1 MKNLTE
7 FINEQLAEVVEEP
20 VVEIT
25 EGKIESEQ
33 DFRDYAENKF
43 KEAFGDDLDEDKM
56 KKTIDGILDDN
67 KDDFLAVLLFPG
79 LVTYIDLVDKLD
91 NISTI
96 LSHFELSAAL
106 TKSIIEIC
114 RAIITNQNLVF
125 EIHFL
130 HQNRF

>member
-7 FINEQLAEVVEEP
+7 FINEQLADVVKEP

-43 KEAFGDDLDEDKM
+43 KEAFGDDLDKDKM

-67 KDDFLAVLLFPG
+67 KDAVEAG
-79 LVTYIDLVDKLD
+79 EWDKLVGVL
-91 NISTI
+91 N
-96 LSHFELSAAL
+96 
-106 TKSIIEIC
+106 KS
-114 RAIITNQNLVF
+114 F
-125 EIHFL
+125 
-130 HQNRF
+130 

>member
-56 KKTIDGILDDN
+56 KKTIDGILSKHKAEADKGDWGTLIGVLN
-67 KDDFLAVLLFPG
+67 KSF
-79 LVTYIDLVDKLD
+79 
-91 NISTI
+91 
-96 LSHFELSAAL
+96 
-106 TKSIIEIC
+106 
-114 RAIITNQNLVF
+114 
-125 EIHFL
+125 
-130 HQNRF
+130 

>member
-7 FINEQLAEVVEEP
+7 FINEQLAAVVETP
-20 VVEIT
+20 AVEIT

-67 KDDFLAVLLFPG
+67 KDAVEAG
-79 LVTYIDLVDKLD
+79 EWDKLVGVL
-91 NISTI
+91 N
-96 LSHFELSAAL
+96 
-106 TKSIIEIC
+106 KS
-114 RAIITNQNLVF
+114 F
-125 EIHFL
+125 
-130 HQNRF
+130 

>member
-7 FINEQLAEVVEEP
+7 FINEQLAEVVETP
-20 VVEIT
+20 AAEIT

-67 KDDFLAVLLFPG
+67 KDAVESG
-79 LVTYIDLVDKLD
+79 EWDKL
-91 NISTI
+91 IGI
-96 LSHFELSAAL
+96 LN
-106 TKSIIEIC
+106 KS
-114 RAIITNQNLVF
+114 F
-125 EIHFL
+125 
-130 HQNRF
+130 

>member
-7 FINEQLAEVVEEP
+7 FINEQLSAVVETP
-20 VVEIT
+20 AVEIT

-67 KDDFLAVLLFPG
+67 KDAVEAG
-79 LVTYIDLVDKLD
+79 EWDKLVGVL
-91 NISTI
+91 N
-96 LSHFELSAAL
+96 
-106 TKSIIEIC
+106 KS
-114 RAIITNQNLVF
+114 F
-125 EIHFL
+125 
-130 HQNRF
+130 

>member
-7 FINEQLAEVVEEP
+7 FINEQLAAVAETP
-20 VVEIT
+20 AVEIT

-67 KDDFLAVLLFPG
+67 KDAVEAG
-79 LVTYIDLVDKLD
+79 EWDKLVGVL
-91 NISTI
+91 N
-96 LSHFELSAAL
+96 
-106 TKSIIEIC
+106 KS
-114 RAIITNQNLVF
+114 F
-125 EIHFL
+125 
-130 HQNRF
+130 

>member
-7 FINEQLAEVVEEP
+7 FINEQLAEVIEES

-67 KDDFLAVLLFPG
+67 KDAVESG
-79 LVTYIDLVDKLD
+79 EWDKLVG
-91 NISTI
+91 I
-96 LSHFELSAAL
+96 LN
-106 TKSIIEIC
+106 KS
-114 RAIITNQNLVF
+114 F
-125 EIHFL
+125 
-130 HQNRF
+130 